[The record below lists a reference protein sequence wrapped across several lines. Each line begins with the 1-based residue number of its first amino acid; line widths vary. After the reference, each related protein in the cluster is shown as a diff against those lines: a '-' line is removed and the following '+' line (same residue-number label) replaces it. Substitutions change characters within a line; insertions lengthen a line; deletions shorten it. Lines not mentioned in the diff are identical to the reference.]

1 MTFCL
6 FYCGFI
12 YAIVRNIFVVCANNT
27 NINLSYNFTNNVRML
42 ELFASDIKFCAK
54 KGLCHLID
62 DAALSFYLKITAAG
76 PSKRVGCRRII
87 IV

>member
-1 MTFCL
+1 VTFCL

-54 KGLCHLID
+54 KTAENIFQ
-62 DAALSFYLKITAAG
+62 LSFFTFWCA
-76 PSKRVGCRRII
+76 
-87 IV
+87 

>member
-1 MTFCL
+1 MSYIFCWTVVTFCL

-42 ELFASDIKFCAK
+42 ELFCIRYKILRK
-54 KGLCHLID
+54 KD
-62 DAALSFYLKITAAG
+62 S
-76 PSKRVGCRRII
+76 
-87 IV
+87 

>member
-1 MTFCL
+1 
-6 FYCGFI
+6 
-12 YAIVRNIFVVCANNT
+12 
-27 NINLSYNFTNNVRML
+27 ML